1 MQGIR
6 DTILPSAG
14 TLRRA
19 ESERDFQPFLL
30 DSDVPLTTPESN
42 SPDSIQTVTSR
53 ESMAV
58 LALTMSAFVLN
69 LNSNVM
75 GALLPFIKDD
85 FSFHDD
91 GAAWLLAAAGIGS
104 AAGAFFVADV
114 ARFFG
119 RRAVLIASLS
129 LFVVASLLHP
139 AVSDF
144 WFLLLMRSLSGFAT
158 GMAYATASAVAADI
172 APYERRGAVMG
183 RFNAGMFLAI
193 PLGLPLAVWLA
204 SMGYWSV
211 TFLAQAAV
219 GLIAIVMSFRCVPY
233 MPPRASGRR
242 WPLLKNGGVV
252 AVLISTMLHVGSF
265 FTVVQMATTW
275 LDDSRLVLKED
286 QVWVWV
292 GLGALS
298 VVGSALFGRVSDR
311 VGKRSFVLATSA
323 ILVICF
329 FVMSRGP
336 EPIVLLI
343 VGCILALSAAA
354 RTGPLQALVSG
365 LVPPEELGVLMGLR
379 GFCMQIGVFLF
390 AMVAAQLTDR
400 LGFEGVLMLAA
411 GCQLLSYLAIRFGVQ
426 EPAPQS
432 RP

>member
-6 DTILPSAG
+6 DSILPSAS
-14 TLRRA
+14 TVRRV
-19 ESERDFQPFLL
+19 ESERDFRPFLL
-30 DSDVPLTTPESN
+30 DSDVPLTTPDSHR
-42 SPDSIQTVTSR
+42 PDSTQTVASR

-85 FSFHDD
+85 FSFQDE
-91 GAAWLLAAAGIGS
+91 GSAWLLAAAGIGS
-104 AAGAFFVADV
+104 AAGALLVADV
-114 ARFFG
+114 ARSLG
-119 RRAVLIASLS
+119 RRATLVASLS

-139 AVSDF
+139 VAPDF
-144 WFLLLMRSLSGFAT
+144 WSLLLLRCLAGFAT

-204 SMGYWSV
+204 SMGYWAV
-211 TFLAQAAV
+211 TFLAQAIV

-233 MPPRASGRR
+233 MPPTASGRR
-242 WPLLKNGGVV
+242 WPLLKNAGVV

-275 LDDSRLVLKED
+275 LDDSGLVMKED

-298 VVGSALFGRVSDR
+298 VAGSALFGRFSDR

-329 FVMSRGP
+329 FVLSRGP
-336 EPIVLLI
+336 APLVLLI

-365 LVPPEELGVLMGLR
+365 LVPPEQLGVLMGLR

-411 GCQLLSYLAIRFGVQ
+411 GCQLVSYLAIRFGVH
-426 EPAPQS
+426 EPAPE
-432 RP
+432 